1 MNNIKTIHLIAKHA
15 IFFVAVISLFIP
27 MVVLSAQQPN
37 LVPNSSFENDTAD
50 LPPADYISYMGNIG
64 AKLTVD
70 GSVGYNGSLQSA
82 KISGATVDAA
92 YVYTI
97 DVLPGEK
104 YRLESFC
111 KQIGDGTAS
120 MQIFWKT
127 GDKWSFYTAMPYSGD
142 GDWKKA
148 VIEVTI
154 PAAAITTTLTLRLH
168 IVGQT
173 ASSAV
178 WFDNVSIRKL

>member
-15 IFFVAVISLFIP
+15 IIFVAVISLFIP
-27 MVVLSAQQPN
+27 MVVFSAQQPN
-37 LVPNSSFENDTAD
+37 LVQNSSFENDTAGS
-50 LPPADYISYMGNIG
+50 PPADYIAYNGNQG
-64 AKLTVD
+64 AELIVD
-70 GSVGYNGSLQSA
+70 GSVGYNGSQQSA
-82 KISGATVDAA
+82 KISGATVDGA

-127 GDKWSFYTAMPYSGD
+127 EDKWSLYTAEPYSGD

-148 VIEVTI
+148 VLDVTI
-154 PAAAITTTLTLRLH
+154 PAATITTTLTLRLH
-168 IVGQT
+168 VMAQT
-173 ASSAV
+173 AKAAV